1 MSETV
6 MDLAPRRRRL
16 LYVATAGVT
25 LILLV
30 FLMGALVLFD
40 KEQFGW
46 LVTWQFLPATSIA
59 AMLGSLAIIVAVFM
73 LPERATWAGRGV
85 MLWALI
91 GLVSPAFGFLFL
103 APWGLMLITAPLVI
117 WALRS
122 WFTSASALPIGS

>member
-6 MDLAPRRRRL
+6 MDLSPRRRRL
-16 LYVATAGVT
+16 LYIATAGVA

-30 FLMGALVLFD
+30 FLMAAVVLWD

-59 AMLGSLAIIVAVFM
+59 AMLGSLAIIVAVFL
-73 LPERATWAGRGV
+73 LPERSTWAGRGV
-85 MLWALI
+85 ILWGLI

-103 APWGLMLITAPLVI
+103 APWGLMLVTAPLVI
-117 WALRS
+117 WALLR
-122 WFTSASALPIGS
+122 WLKRA